1 MADSNKKETEIPIH
15 IKKNL
20 IQVVIRQTD
29 YSEKDAE
36 EKLIKFNYH
45 VLDVVRDYMKPHNVK
60 IESNINNKVTNV
72 HQQKFTEIRK
82 LMDDA
87 SNSYRKKKEDEL
99 KRAELLN
106 YYRQQREKA
115 SNKLN
120 KNIK

>member
-36 EKLIKFNYH
+36 EKLIKFNYD

>member
-1 MADSNKKETEIPIH
+1 M
-15 IKKNL
+15 
-20 IQVVIRQTD
+20 
-29 YSEKDAE
+29 
-36 EKLIKFNYH
+36 
-45 VLDVVRDYMKPHNVK
+45 
-60 IESNINNKVTNV
+60 NNKVTNI

-106 YYRQQREKA
+106 YYNQQREKA